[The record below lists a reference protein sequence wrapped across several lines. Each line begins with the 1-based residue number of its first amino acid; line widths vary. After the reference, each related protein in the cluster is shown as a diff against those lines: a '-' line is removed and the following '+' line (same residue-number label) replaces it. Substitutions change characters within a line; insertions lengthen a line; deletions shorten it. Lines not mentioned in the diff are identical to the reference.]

1 LYRPFVIIFSQ
12 SRQLPP
18 FQRRVDHAI
27 GDGLSIGK
35 LCSLIMTFE
44 DGSVVKDLIPPK
56 MRLNKR
62 DSEIRTNR
70 KDVRSL
76 FRMLG
81 MVISAGLKV
90 ALLPFSRFDHKI
102 VFAKG
107 VVGKNAKDTGQRKTI
122 IFDPVPL
129 DFVKAIKTAAGISFN
144 DVLVVTLSQAI
155 HDFCHHSDCAVIKK
169 YRAKARC
176 RAVMTFGFPSN
187 HEDLND
193 IIHNGW

>member
-1 LYRPFVIIFSQ
+1 MCQPFVIHFSQ
-12 SRQLPP
+12 NRQLPP

-56 MRLNKR
+56 MRLGKK
-62 DSEIRTNR
+62 DSEILTNG
-70 KDVRSL
+70 KGIWSL

-90 ALLPFSRFDHKI
+90 ALLPSSRFDHEI
-102 VFAKG
+102 AFAKG
-107 VVGKNAKDTGQRKTI
+107 VVGKNAKDTRQRKTI
-122 IFDPVPL
+122 IFDQVPM
-129 DFVKAIKTAAGISFN
+129 DFVKAIKREAGISFN
-144 DVLVVTLSQAI
+144 DVLVVALSQAI
-155 HDFCHHSDCAVIKK
+155 HDFCRHSDCAVIKK
-169 YRAKARC
+169 HGAKARC
-176 RAVMTFGFPSN
+176 RAILTFGFPSN

>member
-1 LYRPFVIIFSQ
+1 LCHPFVIYLSQ
-12 SRQLPP
+12 NCQSPP

-35 LCSLIMTFE
+35 LCTLIMTFE

-56 MRLNKR
+56 MRVGK
-62 DSEIRTNR
+62 EIRTNGNGIW
-70 KDVRSL
+70 SL
-76 FRMLG
+76 VRMLG

-90 ALLPFSRFDHKI
+90 ALLPTTRFDHEI
-102 VFAKG
+102 AFAKG
-107 VVGKNAKDTGQRKTI
+107 VVGKNAKDTRQRKTI
-122 IFDPVPL
+122 IFDQYLPM

-144 DVLVVTLSQAI
+144 DVLVVALSQAI

-169 YRAKARC
+169 HGAKARC

-193 IIHNGW
+193 IIRNGW